1 MRIQVLRIQF
11 LVFVSFG
18 YSCPTFRVSFRD
30 ATGPGG
36 TWSNPET
43 VHIQQL
49 RFGERLA
56 PSLHRARLRGHEAR
70 AYHAFNEVSNS
81 MPKRRQLEEP
91 QEPIGI
97 VISGGLHEEPTPK
110 LTAYVY
116 SIEDETSG
124 EPIDTKAA

>member
-1 MRIQVLRIQF
+1 M
-11 LVFVSFG
+11 
-18 YSCPTFRVSFRD
+18 
-30 ATGPGG
+30 
-36 TWSNPET
+36 
-43 VHIQQL
+43 
-49 RFGERLA
+49 A
-56 PSLHRARLRGHEAR
+56 PSLHRGPSRGHKVR
-70 AYHAFNEVSNS
+70 AINAFNEVSNS

-97 VISGGLHEEPTPK
+97 VISGGVHEEPTPR